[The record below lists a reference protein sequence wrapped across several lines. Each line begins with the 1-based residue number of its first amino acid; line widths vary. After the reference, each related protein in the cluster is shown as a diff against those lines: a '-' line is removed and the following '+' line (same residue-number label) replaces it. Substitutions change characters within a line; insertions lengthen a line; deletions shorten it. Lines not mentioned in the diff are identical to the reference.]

1 MSWRLRLQDEMS
13 SVPENVVLGNTL
25 GGVVIDIICFEVIP
39 EQLPKL
45 ALIPSLPIKSSLPEK
60 VRGGKYLGNLEADIT
75 WETVRFEHF
84 SMFIRD
90 KSKPERSSLPVTI
103 ELDKTN
109 EPPPFLVSE
118 SCFMVN
124 PGQLSTLHMPE
135 MATLDKSSE
144 PLKLIPEIVEALME
158 EIEANWSPV
167 IPEQEFRILV
177 NPKFTFEKSSVPS
190 NWNLTLVLITLFAIC
205 QESCHF

>member
-1 MSWRLRLQDEMS
+1 MS

-124 PGQLSTLHMPE
+124 QGSVQLTYAGNGYIGQVLG
-135 MATLDKSSE
+135 AF
-144 PLKLIPEIVEALME
+144 EAYSRNRRS
-158 EIEANWSPV
+158 IDGGD
-167 IPEQEFRILV
+167 
-177 NPKFTFEKSSVPS
+177 
-190 NWNLTLVLITLFAIC
+190 
-205 QESCHF
+205 